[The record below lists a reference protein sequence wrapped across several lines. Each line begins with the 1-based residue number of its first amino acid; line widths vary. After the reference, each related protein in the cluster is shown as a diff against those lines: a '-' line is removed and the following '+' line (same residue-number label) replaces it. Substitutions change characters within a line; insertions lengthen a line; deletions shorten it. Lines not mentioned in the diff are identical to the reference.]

1 MKFKT
6 CVLAVVCLVATLC
19 VFCVPVQAQEE
30 VPLSFFVEEVRV
42 IPDKVGKYEEFVKKF
57 VGICQ
62 QYNWTFSMSTYVTM
76 DNLFYFLYPA
86 KSHSDVDQI
95 FKSWNAIIDKY
106 GGEKWQ
112 AFMQNYADCFEYMKF
127 GMIHRLPELC
137 YTPKVVAPGE
147 EPFTYWGY
155 LFVKPGMEK
164 DVEAIFKEFVK
175 LFQDKK
181 TPNAF
186 NFYAVDY
193 GLELPCYFYAMGGKS
208 ASDMFTKGEKAHEI
222 ADAEINTLWK
232 KLSKCLR
239 RYEYKIG
246 NFRPDLS
253 YVPEIK

>member
-186 NFYAVDY
+186 NFR
-193 GLELPCYFYAMGGKS
+193 LLTS
-208 ASDMFTKGEKAHEI
+208 AIIKLGINVSIQFLCCRLWVRTALLFLCNGWQICIRYVYKGRKG
-222 ADAEINTLWK
+222 
-232 KLSKCLR
+232 S
-239 RYEYKIG
+239 
-246 NFRPDLS
+246 
-253 YVPEIK
+253 